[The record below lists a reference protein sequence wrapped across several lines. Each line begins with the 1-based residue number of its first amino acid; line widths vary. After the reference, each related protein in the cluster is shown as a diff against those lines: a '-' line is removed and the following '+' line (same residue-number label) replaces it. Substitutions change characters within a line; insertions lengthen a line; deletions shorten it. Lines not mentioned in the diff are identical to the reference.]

1 MMDICR
7 RILCIGLAGLL
18 FIGLS
23 GISLAEPSEGKNTIT
38 SGDEANSQARGMATS
53 QGEGSF
59 NGAPT
64 GVSDYNNDRNMMKP
78 EDGMMGRQD
87 DGAGSSQDEG
97 FPMGIPLEVLYSG
110 HGFALKDNESH
121 ILRLKV
127 ETIMPMQSDQ
137 IRDLLSSNK
146 SLEEIRDEIQ
156 AKEDEAGEMAI
167 RGSMIFD
174 RGIYPLVSIAISTTS
189 NNSTAIHASLADRDQ
204 GPSNDTSAWGSLSVI
219 ISPSEGGM
227 IGTGELE
234 IDNGQNRGLY
244 AILLDLE
251 PPRQG
256 QKNMMRGD

>member
-1 MMDICR
+1 MMDIYR
-7 RILCIGLAGLL
+7 RILYIGLASLL

-23 GISLAEPSEGKNTIT
+23 GISLAEPNEGQNTIT
-38 SGDEANSQARGMATS
+38 SGEGANSQANGLAPP

-64 GVSDYNNDRNMMKP
+64 GVSDHNNDRNMMKP
-78 EDGMMGRQD
+78 DAGMMGRQD
-87 DGAGSSQDEG
+87 DGAESSQDEG

-110 HGFALKDNESH
+110 HGFAMKDNESH

-146 SLEEIRDEIQ
+146 SLEEIRNEIQ

-174 RGIYPLVSIAISTTS
+174 RGIYPLVNIAISTTS

-204 GPSNDTSAWGSLSVI
+204 EPSNDTSAWGSLSVI
-219 ISPSEGGM
+219 FSPSDGSM
-227 IGTGELE
+227 IGNGDLE
-234 IDNGQNRGLY
+234 IDNGQNRGVY

-256 QKNMMRGD
+256 QNKMMRGD